1 MVELVLITALI
12 AGAVAIL
19 WLFGSVIAFVGL
31 TQLFI
36 TATLIWLVYTL
47 GVDYF
52 IIGGWLMI
60 FIGLATLQLR
70 KEG

>member
-1 MVELVLITALI
+1 MVELVVITALI
-12 AGAVAIL
+12 AGAVAVL

>member
-1 MVELVLITALI
+1 MVELVVITALI

>member
-12 AGAVAIL
+12 AGAVAVL